1 LIAAVLALAL
11 LAAPYER
18 VPLGVGDVD
27 WLERPTAED
36 FGRFDPHTTAWPD
49 NVLVVLE
56 CVIAR
61 GGRLDPCRV
70 IEVAGRDN
78 GEVAATLRLASKFRL
93 TQRTK
98 SGESTMGRKVRI
110 PIRWMPPE

>member
-1 LIAAVLALAL
+1 MIAAVLTLAL

-18 VPLGVGDVD
+18 APLGAGDLD
-27 WLERPTAED
+27 WLELPTAED
-36 FGRFDPHTTAWPD
+36 FGRFYPDTTARPD

-56 CVIAR
+56 CVVAR
-61 GGRLDPCRV
+61 GGRPDLCRV
-70 IEVAGRDN
+70 IEVTGRDN

-98 SGESTMGRKVRI
+98 SGESTTGRKVRI
-110 PIRWMPPE
+110 PVRWMLPE